1 MSGGT
6 DEATI
11 LIVEDEENIRF
22 SLAAGLKREGYRV
35 LTAAQGEE
43 ALELLGQHPVDLV
56 LLDLMLPNMSGFDVC
71 RLVRR
76 DSQVPIIMV
85 TARDAETDVIV
96 GLEMGADDYV
106 TKPFSLSV
114 LLARIRANMR
124 RTAVQQDPEHEAVQV
139 GSVRL
144 DSESYRAM
152 AGTVPLDLTPR
163 LFHLLLFMAQRLG
176 KVCSR
181 DQILNAVWGYDYVGE
196 TRTVDVHIH
205 WLREKIQEHAP
216 DLRLETVRG
225 VGYRLVVHE
234 CSRGQPTGGEQ
245 E

>member
-1 MSGGT
+1 MPGGT
-6 DEATI
+6 DEGTI

-35 LTAAQGEE
+35 LTAIQGEE
-43 ALELLGQHPVDLV
+43 ALELLSQHRVDLV
-56 LLDLMLPNMSGFDVC
+56 LLDLMLPGMSGLDVC
-71 RLVRR
+71 RLIRR
-76 DSQVPIIMV
+76 DCEVPIIMV

-106 TKPFSLSV
+106 TKPFSLNV

-124 RTAVQQDPEHEAVQV
+124 RTAVQQVPEHEVLQV

-144 DSESYRAM
+144 DSESYRVM
-152 AGTVPLDLTPR
+152 AGSVPLDLTPR
-163 LFHLLLFMAQRLG
+163 LFDLLLFMAQQLG

-181 DQILNAVWGYDYVGE
+181 DQLLNAVWGYDYVGE

-205 WLREKIQEHAP
+205 WLREKIQERAP
-216 DLRLETVRG
+216 DLQLETVRG
-225 VGYRLVVHE
+225 VGYRLVVQE
-234 CSRGQPTGGEQ
+234 CSGRQHPGCEQ
-245 E
+245 L